1 MGVKCWEM
9 WQVSKFKD
17 IFFDMLTHLYYS
29 ERDGLKNCSFLFSKE
44 FSGDDVEA
52 MLLERRK
59 MEGGLVKPILIIIHL
74 KDNGNLTKRN
84 SQWG

>member
-52 MLLERRK
+52 ML
-59 MEGGLVKPILIIIHL
+59 
-74 KDNGNLTKRN
+74 
-84 SQWG
+84 